1 MPDTTTGL
9 KAVPCEDVIDCPVKV
24 KITSGISTDP
34 ILDVIERP
42 DG

>member
-9 KAVPCEDVIDCPVKV
+9 KAVPCDTVIDCPVGV
-24 KITSGISTDP
+24 IITSGISTEP
-34 ILDVIERP
+34 TLDVIERP